1 MNYLHYKNNQLLDF
15 VVSNICSL
23 DLLKSKCRWG
33 HDFWNW
39 TSCILCHVNS
49 LATNSLG
56 LKTRNMKMVISYKT
70 KNGTLAIKK
79 HLEFEHPNVAYMYFK
94 GVAL

>member
-1 MNYLHYKNNQLLDF
+1 
-15 VVSNICSL
+15 
-23 DLLKSKCRWG
+23 
-33 HDFWNW
+33 
-39 TSCILCHVNS
+39 
-49 LATNSLG
+49 
-56 LKTRNMKMVISYKT
+56 MKMVISYKT